1 MNRLNAVILGASGLV
16 GQRLQQRLVD
26 HPWFE
31 VTAIAGSPETA
42 GLRHSQVEWRLDGN
56 KPTFD
61 LSICS
66 MDSIPDADIAFSAL
80 PSEIALQV
88 EPNLVQRGFSV
99 FSNASAFRRISG
111 IPLVIPEVN
120 PSELENFNGHI
131 CATNCTVVPV
141 VMPLVGLKNHL
152 ESVEISTN
160 QALSGAGW
168 RLLFDEVALGGDVDP
183 FIPGEEEKLVAEFK
197 HLLDM
202 DIPVSANCNRVAH
215 KDGHLVH
222 VKAILNANLSIE
234 EIKGKMVVDHLDL
247 PSAPENSVIIT
258 DECPTRNKHLWAG
271 GEGLSAGMSTV
282 VGDIKI
288 EGKILSFS
296 ALSHNTV
303 RGAAGGVILL
313 AEFAHARG
321 YISK

>member
-16 GQRLQQRLVD
+16 GQRLQQRLAD

-42 GLRHSQVEWRLDGN
+42 GLHHSQVEWRLDGN
-56 KPTFD
+56 KPLFD

-80 PSEIALQV
+80 PSDIALQV
-88 EPNLVQRGFSV
+88 EPTLVERGISV
-99 FSNASAFRRISG
+99 FSNASAFRRVDG

-120 PSELENFNGHI
+120 PAELEYFNGHI

-141 VMPLVGLKNHL
+141 VMPLAGLRNHL
-152 ESVEISTN
+152 KSVEISTS

-168 RLLFDEVALGGDVDP
+168 RLLFDEAALSGDVDP
-183 FIPGEEEKLVAEFK
+183 FIPEEEEKLIAEFK
-197 HLLDM
+197 HLLGIE
-202 DIPVSANCNRVAH
+202 IPVSANCNRVAH

-222 VKAILNANLSIE
+222 VKAILDSNFSVE
-234 EIKGKMVVDHLDL
+234 EIKEKMIVEHLEL
-247 PSAPENSVIIT
+247 PSSPENSIVIT
-258 DECPTRNKHLWAG
+258 DECPTRNKHLWTGGAG
-271 GEGLSAGMSTV
+271 LGAGMSTV
-282 VGDIKI
+282 VGDIHVD
-288 EGKILSFS
+288 GDTLSFS

>member
-31 VTAIAGSPETA
+31 VVAIAGSPKTA
-42 GLRHSQVEWRLDGN
+42 GLHHSQVEWRLDG
-56 KPTFD
+56 KRPTFD

-66 MDSIPDADIAFSAL
+66 MDSIPNADIAFSAL
-80 PSEIALQV
+80 PSDIALQV
-88 EPNLVQRGFSV
+88 EPALVKRGISV

-120 PSELENFNGHI
+120 PSELEKFNGHV

-141 VMPLVGLKNHL
+141 ILPLVGLRNHL
-152 ESVEISTN
+152 ESVEISTS

-168 RLLFDEVALGGDVDP
+168 ELLFDEVALAGEVDP
-183 FIPGEEEKLVAEFK
+183 FIPDEEEKLIAEFK
-197 HLLDM
+197 HLFDIE
-202 DIPVSANCNRVAH
+202 IPVIANCNRVAH

-222 VKAILNANLSIE
+222 VKAILDANFSVE
-234 EIKGKMVVDHLDL
+234 EIKEKMIVERLNL
-247 PSAPENSVIIT
+247 PSAPENVIIIT
-258 DECPTRNKHLWAG
+258 DECPTRKKHLWAG
-271 GEGLSAGMSTV
+271 GEGLGAGMSTV
-282 VGDIKI
+282 VGDIHV
-288 EGKILSFS
+288 EGKMLSFS

-313 AEFAHARG
+313 AEFAHAQG

>member
-16 GQRLQQRLVD
+16 GQRLQQRLAD

-31 VTAIAGSPETA
+31 VSAIAGSSDTT
-42 GLRHSQVEWRLDGN
+42 GLHHSQVEWRLDGN

-66 MDSIPDADIAFSAL
+66 MDSIPDVDIAFSAL
-80 PSEIALQV
+80 PSDIALQV
-88 EPNLVQRGFSV
+88 EPALVKRGISV
-99 FSNASAFRRISG
+99 FSNASAFRRVDG
-111 IPLVIPEVN
+111 IPLVIPEIN
-120 PSELENFNGHI
+120 PSELENFNGHV

-141 VMPLVGLKNHL
+141 VMPLAGLKNHL
-152 ESVEISTN
+152 LSVEISTS

-168 RLLFDEVALGGDVDP
+168 RLLFDEVALAGDVDP
-183 FIPGEEEKLVAEFK
+183 FIPEEEEKLIAEFK
-197 HLLDM
+197 HLLDIE
-202 DIPVSANCNRVAH
+202 IPVSANCNRVAH

-222 VKAILNANLSIE
+222 VKAILDSNFSVE
-234 EIKGKMVVDHLDL
+234 EIKEKMIVERLDL
-247 PSAPENSVIIT
+247 PSAPEYGIIIT
-258 DECPTRNKHLWAG
+258 DECPTRKKHLWAG
-271 GEGLSAGMSTV
+271 GAGLGAGMSTV
-282 VGDIKI
+282 VGDIHV
-288 EGKILSFS
+288 EGEVLSFS

-313 AEFAHARG
+313 AEFAHFLG

>member
-1 MNRLNAVILGASGLV
+1 MMRLNAVILGASGLV
-16 GQRLQQRLVD
+16 GQRLQQRLAG

-42 GLRHSQVEWRLDGN
+42 GLHHSQVEWRLDGD

-80 PSEIALQV
+80 PSDIALQV
-88 EPNLVQRGFSV
+88 EPRLVERGISV
-99 FSNASAFRRISG
+99 FSNASAFRRVDG

-120 PSELENFNGHI
+120 PAELEGFNGHI

-141 VMPLVGLKNHL
+141 VMPLAGLRNHL
-152 ESVEISTN
+152 KSVEISTS

-168 RLLFDEVALGGDVDP
+168 RLLFDEDALSGDVDP
-183 FIPGEEEKLVAEFK
+183 FIPEEEEKLIAEFK
-197 HLLDM
+197 HLLDIE
-202 DIPVSANCNRVAH
+202 IPVSANCNRVAH

-222 VKAILNANLSIE
+222 VKAILDSNFSLE
-234 EIKGKMVVDHLDL
+234 EIKEKMIVEHLDL
-247 PSAPENSVIIT
+247 PSSPENGIVIT
-258 DECPTRNKHLWAG
+258 DDCPRRNKHLWAG
-271 GEGLSAGMSTV
+271 GAGLGAGMSTV
-282 VGDIKI
+282 VGDIHV
-288 EGKILSFS
+288 EGDILSFS

-313 AEFAHARG
+313 AEFAHAQG